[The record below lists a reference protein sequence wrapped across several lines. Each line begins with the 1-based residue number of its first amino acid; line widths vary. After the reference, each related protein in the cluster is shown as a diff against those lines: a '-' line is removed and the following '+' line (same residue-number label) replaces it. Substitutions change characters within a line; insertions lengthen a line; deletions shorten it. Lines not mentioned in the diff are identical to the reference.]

1 MDSDNKGL
9 IKKSGKKINCWE
21 FKKCERQPGGKKVE
35 DFGVCPAAVDSSFNG
50 INNGQNAG
58 RICWAVA
65 GTCCGG
71 KVQGTF
77 AEKRRSCVTCDFYQH
92 VQEQEET
99 STANQKLLKF
109 FSEDRT
115 GELLLDKTKCR
126 FVRAGERIVNQ
137 GEFTDKAYII
147 KRGSCLVVVEKDG
160 RSHPVDHRGKGD
172 IIGATPILTGEPQMA
187 HVEAET
193 DAELWVVEGS
203 MLDNISAEHPEL
215 SDFLTEIVA
224 SRFDTTRPIAE
235 RKISKYI
242 ASDIIGRGAFSIV
255 YSGIHAGLSM
265 PVTIKMMKHD
275 LAMNPE
281 FLASFRNEAKIIAKL
296 NHENIVRVYDIEERY
311 RTVFI
316 IMESL
321 TGTTLDMMLEA
332 VGELPPQRIVH
343 YIIQICKGLHY
354 AHQHGIVHQDIKPA
368 NIFILPDDRI
378 KILDFGLACPVGSEN
393 LLAGTPFYMSPEQ
406 VQCFPVDQRSDIYSL
421 GLVVYEM
428 LTGKRPFEGKDQWRV
443 MEMRAN
449 SDIPDPA
456 SEMPDLPKIM
466 REFVLKACAR
476 DPSNRYQDIPE
487 ALEALKPLTDNNE
500 LNNDRAPKT
509 QRKVRM
515 FYLVYAD
522 EQKNGLK
529 EAMDEFNAK
538 VQNLGIELKAGDSI
552 DL

>member
-1 MDSDNKGL
+1 MSTR
-9 IKKSGKKINCWE
+9 KINCWE
-21 FKKCERQPGGKKVE
+21 FKKCERQPGGRKAQE
-35 DFGVCPAAVDSSFNG
+35 LGLCPAAADSSFNG
-50 INNGQNAG
+50 INDGQNAG

-71 KVQGTF
+71 RVQGTF

-99 STANQKLLKF
+99 SNANQKLLKF
-109 FSEDRT
+109 FSKDRT
-115 GELLLDKTKCR
+115 GKKLLDMTQCR
-126 FVRAGERIVNQ
+126 FVKAGGRIVTQ
-137 GEFTDKAYII
+137 GEITDRAYII
-147 KRGSCLVVVEKDG
+147 QRGSCLVIVEKDG
-160 RSHPVDHRGKGD
+160 HSYPVDHRGRGD
-172 IIGATPILTGEPQMA
+172 IIGVTPILTGEPQMA

-193 DAELWVVEGS
+193 DAELLVLEGS
-203 MLDNISAEHPEL
+203 MLNNISVEHPEL
-215 SDFLTEIVA
+215 LDFLTEIVA

-281 FLASFRNEAKIIAKL
+281 FLKSFKNEATIIAKL

-316 IMESL
+316 IMERL
-321 TGTTLDMMLEA
+321 TGTTLDVLLES
-332 VGELPPQRIVH
+332 VHQLPPQRAANFL
-343 YIIQICKGLHY
+343 IQICKGLQY

-368 NIFILPDDRI
+368 NIFILPDDKI
-378 KILDFGLACPVGSEN
+378 KILDFGLACPFGSEN
-393 LLAGTPFYMSPEQ
+393 FLSGTPFYMSPEQ

-428 LTGKRPFEGKDQWRV
+428 LTGKRPFEGKDQWEV
-443 MEMRAN
+443 MEIRAK

-456 SEMPDLPKIM
+456 SQIPDLPKTLRDFI
-466 REFVLKACAR
+466 LKACAR
-476 DPSNRYQDIPE
+476 DPSNRYQNVPE
-487 ALEALKPLTDNNE
+487 AWEALKPLISDYGSTNGKTF
-500 LNNDRAPKT
+500 RT

-515 FYLVYAD
+515 FYLVYGD
-522 EQKNGLK
+522 EQKSELRK
-529 EAMDEFNAK
+529 AMDEFNAK
-538 VQNLGIELKAGDSI
+538 VQNLGIELKAGESI

>member
-1 MDSDNKGL
+1 MAQKE
-9 IKKSGKKINCWE
+9 INCWE
-21 FKKCERQPGGKKVE
+21 FKKCERQPGGKKV
-35 DFGVCPAAVDSSFNG
+35 DDLGVCPAAVDSSFNG

-77 AEKRRSCVTCDFYQH
+77 AEKRRSCVTCDFYKH

-115 GELLLDKTKCR
+115 GKLLLDMTQCS
-126 FVRAGERIVNQ
+126 FVRAGERIVTQ
-137 GEFTDKAYII
+137 GEITDKAYII
-147 KRGSCLVVVEKDG
+147 QHGSCLVIVEKNG
-160 RSHPVDHRGKGD
+160 ESHPVDHRRRGD

-193 DAELWVVEGS
+193 DVELCVLKSS
-203 MLDNISAEHPEL
+203 MLNNISTEHPEL
-215 SDFLTEIVA
+215 LDFLTEIVA

-255 YSGIHAGLSM
+255 YGGIHAGLKM

-275 LAMNPE
+275 MAMNPD
-281 FLASFRNEAKIIAKL
+281 FLKSFKNEAKIIAKL

-316 IMESL
+316 IMERL
-321 TGTTLDMMLEA
+321 TGTTLDVLLKS
-332 VGELPPQRIVH
+332 VHRLPPQRIVN
-343 YIIQICKGLHY
+343 YLVQICKGLQY

-368 NIFILPDDRI
+368 NIFILPDDKI

-393 LLAGTPFYMSPEQ
+393 FLSGTPFYMSPEQ

-428 LTGKRPFEGKDQWRV
+428 STGKRPFEGKDQWKV

-449 SDIPDPA
+449 HEIPDPA
-456 SEMPDLPKIM
+456 MEIPDLPEVLRDFI
-466 REFVLKACAR
+466 LKACAR
-476 DPSNRYQDIPE
+476 DPFHRYQNISE
-487 ALEALKPLTDNNE
+487 ALAALKALISDYGLTNGAVFKKN
-500 LNNDRAPKT
+500 
-509 QRKVRM
+509 RKVRM
-515 FYLVYAD
+515 FYLVYND
-522 EQKNGLK
+522 DHNNGIK
-529 EAMDEFNAK
+529 GAVDEFNLK
-538 VQNLGIELKAGDSI
+538 MQSLGVELKAGELI

>member
-1 MDSDNKGL
+1 MVD
-9 IKKSGKKINCWE
+9 KKINCWE
-21 FKKCERQPGGKKVE
+21 FKKCERQPGGQKVA
-35 DFGVCPAAVDSSFNG
+35 DLGVCPAAVDESFNG

-77 AEKRRSCVTCDFYQH
+77 AEKRRSCVSCDFYKN

-109 FSEDRT
+109 FSEDRI
-115 GELLLDKTKCR
+115 GKLLLNMTQCR
-126 FVRAGERIVNQ
+126 FVRAGERIVTQ
-137 GEFTDKAYII
+137 GEITDKAYVIQ
-147 KRGSCLVVVEKDG
+147 RGSCLVIVEKDG
-160 RSHPVDHRGKGD
+160 QSYPVDHRRRGD
-172 IIGATPILTGEPQMA
+172 IIGATPILTGEPQIA

-193 DAELWVVEGS
+193 DTELWVLEGS
-203 MLDNISAEHPEL
+203 MLNNISVEHPEL
-215 SDFLTEIVA
+215 LDFLTEIVA

-275 LAMNPE
+275 LATNPE
-281 FLASFRNEAKIIAKL
+281 FLKSFKNEATIIAKL

-316 IMESL
+316 IMERL
-321 TGTTLDMMLEA
+321 TGTTLDVLLNS
-332 VGELPPQRIVH
+332 VHQLPPLRAANFL
-343 YIIQICKGLHY
+343 IQICNGLQY

-368 NIFILPDDRI
+368 NIFILPDDKI
-378 KILDFGLACPVGSEN
+378 KILDFGLACPFGSEN
-393 LLAGTPFYMSPEQ
+393 FLAGTPFYMSPEQ

-428 LTGKRPFEGKDQWRV
+428 LTGKRPFEGKDQWED

-449 SDIPDPA
+449 NEIPDPA
-456 SEMPDLPKIM
+456 REIPDMPKTLRDFI
-466 REFVLKACAR
+466 LKACAR
-476 DPSNRYQDIPE
+476 DPSERYQDIPE
-487 ALEALKPLTDNNE
+487 ALEALKPLVSNYGSTNG
-500 LNNDRAPKT
+500 RASRT
-509 QRKVRM
+509 RRKVRM
-515 FYLVYAD
+515 FYLVYGD
-522 EQKNGLK
+522 EEISGLRQ
-529 EAMDEFNAK
+529 AMDEFNAK
-538 VQNLGIELKAGDSI
+538 VQNLGIELKAGESI
-552 DL
+552 NL